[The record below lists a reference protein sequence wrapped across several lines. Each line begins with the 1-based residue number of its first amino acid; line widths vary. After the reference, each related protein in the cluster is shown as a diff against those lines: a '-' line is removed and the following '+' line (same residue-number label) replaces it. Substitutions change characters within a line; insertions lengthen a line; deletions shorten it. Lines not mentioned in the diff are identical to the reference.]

1 MSDSDVL
8 VGFAIRIKKRN
19 DRRVDPINASI
30 AGPIAKLPLPDL
42 TGSDCRPQV
51 AYEVRRV
58 ITGVDNAVVLTE
70 QIITRVFRDT
80 AKLVVD
86 ESNDSR
92 LIGNRYNC
100 GLIKGKLYVGKFF
113 ERTLKS
119 AAIGNIDLVGF
130 FQRMIMNS
138 GFP

>member
-8 VGFAIRIKKRN
+8 IGFAVRIEKRN
-19 DRRVDPINASI
+19 DGRIDPINTSI
-30 AGPIAKLPLPDL
+30 AGTIAKLPFLYL

-70 QIITRVFRDT
+70 QLFTRVFRDT

-92 LIGNRYNC
+92 LIGDRHD
-100 GLIKGKLYVGKFF
+100 
-113 ERTLKS
+113 R
-119 AAIGNIDLVGF
+119 
-130 FQRMIMNS
+130 
-138 GFP
+138 